1 MPNFVQNDD
10 DDANDDVD
18 EVDETLNEMDDKFVH
33 CPNQE
38 ILQLI
43 H

>member
-10 DDANDDVD
+10 DDENDDVD

-33 CPNQE
+33 CPN
-38 ILQLI
+38 
-43 H
+43 

>member
-10 DDANDDVD
+10 DENDDVD

-33 CPNQE
+33 CPN
-38 ILQLI
+38 
-43 H
+43 